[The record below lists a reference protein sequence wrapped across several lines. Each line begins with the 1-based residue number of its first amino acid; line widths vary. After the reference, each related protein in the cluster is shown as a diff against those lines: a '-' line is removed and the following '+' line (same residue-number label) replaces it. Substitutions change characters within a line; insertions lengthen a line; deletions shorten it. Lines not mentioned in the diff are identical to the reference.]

1 MSAVLPPALA
11 SALAD
16 ALLVAH
22 AGVVA
27 FVVLGEA
34 AFLLGGRRGWRWVR
48 GLRLR
53 LAHLALTGFIAAQ
66 TWLGELCPLTLWEQA
81 LRARA
86 GEATYRG
93 SFIGHWLDRLLYIDA
108 PWWAFVVAYTAFLAL
123 VALTWRLV
131 PPQLAPRGRR

>member
-1 MSAVLPPALA
+1 MPAAPSPALA

-16 ALLVAH
+16 ALVAAH

-34 AFLLGGRRGWRWVR
+34 AFLLGGWRGWRWVR
-48 GLRLR
+48 RLWLR

-93 SFIGHWLDRLLYIDA
+93 SFIGYWLDRLLYVDA
-108 PWWAFVVAYTAFLAL
+108 PWWAFVVAYSAFLAL
-123 VALTWRLV
+123 VALTWRWV
-131 PPQLAPRGRR
+131 PPRRAARTRR